1 MITGLS
7 IPNAPM
13 KIGDIVTLTITVED
27 DGGDIYPTSGGYG
40 PITRINSTTYTL
52 QFEITEGNADIA
64 AGDDFPFELEIIDSA
79 GNASNFFEGVI
90 SQDNDPIDANR
101 PTISSVSIPDVAM
114 SVGDAVTVSITA
126 GEAGL
131 TLTSGTINGVAV
143 TGFTDNG
150 AGNYSATY
158 TVLEGHTDRAAGDA
172 IPVSFVLA
180 DPAGNESETFTTAI
194 SQASDLIDANSPTIT
209 AVEGPTSIFF
219 GELGGV
225 DMYKVGEEITLSIT
239 ASESGLTLS
248 TGIVNGVAVT
258 DFTDLGDGNYQAT
271 YTVTK
276 GDADRAQGEDIPVT
290 FVLEDPAGNISN
302 TFVAP
307 FDMGNALIDANS
319 PTISSIVIPDTAM
332 KVGDVVTVSIT
343 ASEAGLSLTSGTI
356 NGVAVTGFSD
366 IGVGNYEAI
375 YTVLE
380 GHTNRASKATIP
392 VSFVLSDTAG
402 NASDT
407 FTTAISQSSD
417 SIDANSP
424 VITAA
429 SIPDSAIN
437 VGDVVTVT
445 LTVAEGANDIYTN
458 LVGTVGGYELGNL
471 SRISDTSYA
480 ATFTV
485 TPGGADVSAG
495 VDIPVSVTLDDT
507 AGNTSAVFITIINT
521 DSPTITTVS
530 IPDSALK
537 VGDVVTVSITAS
549 EAGLSL
555 NTGTVNGVAVTGF
568 TDNGAGNYSATY
580 TVLEGHTDRGAGDSI
595 PVSFVL
601 EDTDGHISQTYATA
615 ISQSSD
621 SIDAN
626 TPTITSVSIPDVPVK
641 VGDQATIT
649 ITASEAG
656 LNLNAGTV
664 NGVDVTGFTD
674 NSDGTYS
681 AIYTVAEGDTDI
693 AAADDI
699 PVSFILADPAG
710 NDSVEFTTAISQTS
724 DSIDANSPV
733 ITGVSLPNIPYKI
746 GDTFTFT
753 YTVEDDGGDV
763 YSDPDGT
770 GVVTRINSTTYEV
783 SYVLSERSDDL
794 LNYAA
799 EDSMFVQHSIFDS
812 AGNEGTYFHSI
823 NQDNDPIDRQRPT
836 LNDVSIS
843 DSAMKVGDAVSVTIT
858 ANEVGL
864 TLTSG
869 TVNGVAVT
877 DFTDNSDG
885 TYSAIYT
892 VTEGDT
898 DIAAGDDIPVSFIL
912 ADPAGNASNEFTT
925 AISQSSDAIDANS
938 PVITGVSLPNIPYKI
953 GDIVLFTVSVE
964 DDGGDTYTALH
975 MNSTTRI
982 NSTTYLVQGQVQA
995 GFPDIAA
1002 EDDVTAS
1009 FVFIDSAG
1017 NESVQ
1022 FDASFSQD
1030 NDPVDSNRP
1039 TISAVSI
1046 LNAAMNVGDAV
1057 TVSITAGEAGLAL
1070 TSGSIN
1076 GVAVTGFTDNGG
1088 GNYTA
1093 IYTVLEGHTDRAA
1106 GDAIPVSFVLAD
1118 PAGNVSDTFTTE
1130 ISQAS
1135 DSIDANSPTISS
1147 VSIADTA
1154 MNVGDVVT
1162 VSITANEAGL
1172 TLNTGTVNGVAV
1184 TGFTDNSD
1192 GTYGAIYTVTEG
1204 DTDIAA
1210 GDDIPL
1216 SFILVDP
1223 AGNASNE
1230 FTTAISQSSDAIDAN
1245 TPTISDVSITA
1256 SEANV
1261 GDQVTV
1267 TITASETG
1275 LSLANGTVNGV
1286 AVTDFIDNN
1295 DGTYSAI
1302 YTVEEGDTD
1311 RVAGEAIPVAF
1322 VLEDSVGNLSDEYI
1336 EPITQSTT
1344 KVVFDLINGTSTEVG
1359 DRGFLS
1365 DETYDI
1371 YIQVPSDSGTLAG
1384 PDVWS
1389 GADNLGIDDTIH
1401 LVGSG
1406 SPVINDSGK
1415 AITAGTFSGATIFWA
1430 TMAAS
1435 SPTSSFTPG
1444 AVLNSNGSFIRGYNG
1459 LTSSQVPLFTG
1470 ALQFNAV
1477 EIGDVYN
1484 NLPNVIDANSPVITE
1499 VSLPNVVIKVGET
1512 ATVTLTVEDDNG
1524 DIYTNLVGTV
1534 GGFELSNLIR
1544 VDNTTYTA
1552 DFTVQEGG
1560 TDVSINEDIPVS
1572 LTLEDAAGNTSNEFA
1587 GPVSQSNTRV
1597 ILDLING
1604 TSTDI
1609 DGRAFSSDKA
1619 YDIYILVDSESET
1632 LVGPSQLWSDKTNLD
1647 ADDTIYLVGNG
1658 APILNG
1664 AGNAVVSG
1672 RFDSTAVYW
1681 SSIASTYNPGAIL
1694 NSSGKFIRDYSSN
1707 TNFVGLF
1714 TSDTLWA
1721 SFKVGDIYSTPPNII
1736 DANTPTIASVS
1747 IPDKA
1752 MAIDDIV
1759 SVTISASESG
1769 LSLVSGSVNGIA
1781 VTDFTD
1787 NGGGSYS
1794 AIYTVAEE
1802 HTEIAAGDDIPVSF
1816 VLADSAGNDSAA
1828 FTTAIIQTSDPIDV
1842 RAPEVL
1848 DVSISQ
1854 DVMKVGD
1861 VVTVTLTL
1869 WDDLSD
1875 DIYTNLSG
1883 TVGGFALSN
1892 LSRIDSTTYTA
1903 EFTVTEDGSEYAAG
1917 EDIPVSLTLDDPAG
1931 NTSAVFTAPATQSST
1946 KVVFDLINGT
1956 SSDIDSRVFSADE
1969 TYDIYIL
1976 VDSDSAALSQP
1987 DLWSDAANLG
1997 SDDTLHLVGDG
2008 SPIINVSGNAINQV
2022 MTTTSGAIVW
2032 YSLSSSEIAGSTAAF
2047 TPGATLASGVFVRAY
2062 GSNSTS
2068 SSVQLFT
2075 ITNSGDGF
2083 SLGNIYN
2090 RIPNVLDANS
2100 PTILDVSTTGS
2111 GLGVI
2116 DLSGDLISG
2125 DLTGITLGSEIT
2137 SIPSSTGVTLDPVN
2151 VVTVGQSLMISIVAS
2166 ESGLSLTSGTV
2177 NGIAVTDFYDLGYGF
2192 YTAVYTVAEGHT
2204 DRAADEVIPV
2214 AFVLQDLAGNTSDEY
2229 TSTITLAGD
2238 AIDANGPTISE
2249 VSIPNVPMKVG
2260 DEVLVTI
2267 NANEAGLSPTYL
2279 NVNGA
2284 LLTDFTDLGDGT
2296 YTAIYTV
2303 LQGYTDIAADVD
2315 IPVWITLEDSAGN
2328 RSEEFTAISQNNDPI
2343 DSNAPEVLDV
2353 SISQDVMKVG
2363 DVVTVT
2369 LTLWDDLSDD
2379 IYTNLS
2385 GTVGG
2390 FALSNLSRI
2399 DSTTYTAEFTVT
2411 EDGADVAAGEDI
2423 PVSLTLDD
2431 PAGNTSAV
2439 FTAPATQS
2447 STKVVFDLINGTSSD
2462 IDSRVFSADETYD
2475 IYILVDS
2482 DSAALSQP
2490 DLWSDAAN
2498 LGSDDTLH
2506 LVGDGSPIIN
2516 AAGNAIKDVTSS
2528 GTQVFWFSL
2537 GSSETIGTALFT
2549 PGASALSGVFVRAYG
2564 SNFTSS
2570 SVQLFTSNN
2579 LGYGFSLGDIY
2590 STVPNVIDANTPV
2603 ITEVAMNPRFAGY
2616 RWKVGDEVT
2625 VTLTVDDD
2633 GGDIFTNLSGTVGGF
2648 DLSNLSRID
2657 STTYTAEFTVIEG
2670 GADVAVGDDIP
2681 VSLTLDDSAG
2691 NTSTAFTTP
2700 ATQSITRVVF
2710 DLINGT
2716 STDID
2721 GRAFSSDELYDI
2733 YIVVD
2738 SMSTTLKQPE
2748 LWTDAENLADNAIIY
2763 LVGNGFPVET
2773 SRPFISDGVGHVL
2786 DQVNFYTNAISW
2798 NHDLD
2803 GPSTGTYLTGA
2814 KLSMGNFSRG
2824 PFTSLSVMPNAVG
2837 LFTHQELNYGDL
2849 AMSNIPSL
2857 FNLIDANSPVITEVS
2872 LSQDVMK
2879 VDDVVIVTLTVEDDG
2894 GNAFRNISGTVGGF
2908 DLSNLSR
2915 INSTTYTA
2923 EFTVIESGADVAAG
2937 DEISVAVRLSDYGG
2951 NTSALFTAPATQ
2963 SSTKVVFDLIN
2974 GTSSDIDSRVFSAD
2988 ETYDIYILVDS
2999 DSAALSQPDLWS
3011 DAANL
3016 GSDDTLHLVGD
3027 GSPII
3032 NVSGN
3037 AINQVMTTAS
3047 GAIVWYSLSSSEIA
3061 GSTAAFTPGATL
3073 ASGVFVRAY
3082 GSNSTSS
3089 SVQLFT
3095 NTNSGDGFSLGNI
3108 YSAVPNVID
3117 ANAPVITYVSIPN
3130 AEMTT
3135 GDQVTVTIIA
3145 SEADLNLVSGSINGV
3160 AVTDFE
3166 DDKSVP
3172 GAYTAVYTVGA
3183 DDPVLEAGDEIPV
3196 SFVMSDD
3203 AGNQSAEF
3211 TFAISQTNDS
3221 INGPTITAP
3230 VITGLSIPNAPIKI
3244 GDVVTL
3250 TITVEDDGGDIY
3262 PTDGVGPITRINST
3276 TYTSEFTIPDGSV
3289 DFAAGEDIPFETQI
3303 FDSAG
3308 NASNV
3313 FKVSISQDNDPID
3326 ANAPVITNASMS
3338 GNATKVG
3345 DTVTVTITVE
3355 DDGGDIYTGLVG
3367 NVGGFALGA
3376 ASRIDNTTYTAD
3388 FTVQEGGADV
3398 ALNSDILISLTLE
3411 DTAGNTSNEFAGPV
3425 IQKNTNTR
3433 VIFDLINGTSTDI
3446 DGRVITANKTYDI
3459 YILVDSNS
3467 KSVTL
3472 DSSETWSGKANLGA
3486 DDTIYLVGNGS
3497 PILNR
3502 ADDFIITTTGTSH
3515 FINWYSTPNNLNPG
3529 AHLSSAGLFQ
3539 RSYNSFNSN
3548 VDLFSTTNSWDGLQF
3563 GDIYSTLPNIID
3575 ANTPTI
3581 TSVSIPDTAMTVDD
3595 VVTVTISASES
3606 GLRLVS
3612 GEVNGV
3618 LVTGFTDNGDG
3629 SYSAIYTVAEGHTEI
3644 AAGDDIPVSFVLED
3658 SAGNSSTAFTAAI
3671 SQGSD
3676 AIDINPDASNVR
3688 VVFDLIAGTS
3698 TDIDGRT
3705 FASDKT
3711 YDIYIQVDSDSP
3723 ALSQPTTWSS
3733 ASNLGSD
3740 DTIYLVGNGSN
3751 ILDGSGQTITQGIWN
3766 ASIINWSDGAYLWS
3780 SSFSRYDGASLAVML
3795 FPTSI
3800 LSTLINIGP
3809 VLTTL
3814 PEIDLTSPVI
3824 EGVSIP
3830 DAPMTVGDTVT
3841 VTLTV
3846 EDDNGDIYTNLVG
3859 TVGGFELSNLM
3870 RVDNTTYTAD
3880 FTVQEGGADVS
3891 VSEDIP
3897 VSLTLQD
3904 AAGNTSNE
3912 FAGPVTQT
3920 NTRVVFDLVSG
3931 TSTDIDGRSFS
3942 ADETYDIYILVDSD
3956 SAALSQPDLWSN
3968 KANLG
3973 SDDTIYLVGNGSQIL
3988 DSNSGPITNALINSF
4003 SHTILWYSAAG
4014 TLAGA
4019 ALDQNGIFERL
4030 LGLSNVTVQLFTY
4043 QV

>member
-1 MITGLS
+1 
-7 IPNAPM
+7 M

-90 SQDNDPIDANR
+90 TQDNDPIDANR
-101 PTISSVSIPDVAM
+101 PTISAVSIPDVAM

-172 IPVSFVLA
+172 IPVSFVLE
-180 DPAGNESETFTTAI
+180 DTAGNVSDAFTIAI

-626 TPTITSVSIPDVPVK
+626 TPTITSVSIPDVPMK

-733 ITGVSLPNIPYKI
+733 ITGSSFPNIPYKI
-746 GDTFTFT
+746 GDTRTFT
-753 YTVEDDGGDV
+753 ITVEDDGGDV
-763 YSDPDGT
+763 YSHTDNT
-770 GVVTRINSTTYEV
+770 IVYTRINSTTYV
-783 SYVLSERSDDL
+783 FSVVLPERSDDL
-794 LNYAA
+794 LNFAA
-799 EDSMFVQHSIFDS
+799 EDGMFIQHRIFDS
-812 AGNEGTYFHSI
+812 AGNEGTFLNYI
-823 NQDNDPIDRQRPT
+823 NQDNDPVDLQRPT

-864 TLTSG
+864 TLRSG

-877 DFTDNSDG
+877 GFTDNSDG

-898 DIAAGDDIPVSFIL
+898 DIAAGDDIPLSFIL

-925 AISQSSDAIDANS
+925 
-938 PVITGVSLPNIPYKI
+938 
-953 GDIVLFTVSVE
+953 E
-964 DDGGDTYTALH
+964 
-975 MNSTTRI
+975 
-982 NSTTYLVQGQVQA
+982 
-995 GFPDIAA
+995 
-1002 EDDVTAS
+1002 
-1009 FVFIDSAG
+1009 
-1017 NESVQ
+1017 
-1022 FDASFSQD
+1022 
-1030 NDPVDSNRP
+1030 
-1039 TISAVSI
+1039 
-1046 LNAAMNVGDAV
+1046 
-1057 TVSITAGEAGLAL
+1057 
-1070 TSGSIN
+1070 
-1076 GVAVTGFTDNGG
+1076 
-1088 GNYTA
+1088 
-1093 IYTVLEGHTDRAA
+1093 
-1106 GDAIPVSFVLAD
+1106 
-1118 PAGNVSDTFTTE
+1118 
-1130 ISQAS
+1130 
-1135 DSIDANSPTISS
+1135 
-1147 VSIADTA
+1147 
-1154 MNVGDVVT
+1154 
-1162 VSITANEAGL
+1162 
-1172 TLNTGTVNGVAV
+1172 
-1184 TGFTDNSD
+1184 
-1192 GTYGAIYTVTEG
+1192 
-1204 DTDIAA
+1204 
-1210 GDDIPL
+1210 
-1216 SFILVDP
+1216 
-1223 AGNASNE
+1223 
-1230 FTTAISQSSDAIDAN
+1230 ISQSSDAIDAN

-1295 DGTYSAI
+1295 DGTYSSI

-1344 KVVFDLINGTSTEVG
+1344 KVAFDLINGTSTEIG

-1371 YIQVPSDSGTLAG
+1371 YILVDSDSAALSQ
-1384 PDVWS
+1384 PVLWS
-1389 GADNLGIDDTIH
+1389 DAANLGIDDTIH

-1903 EFTVTEDGSEYAAG
+1903 EFTVTEDGAEYAAG

-2008 SPIINVSGNAINQV
+2008 SPIINVSGNAINEV

-2032 YSLSSSEIAGSTAAF
+2032 YSLGSSEIAGSTAAF

-2177 NGIAVTDFYDLGYGF
+2177 NGIAVTDFYDLGDGF

-3037 AINQVMTTAS
+3037 AINQVMTTTS

-3698 TDIDGRT
+3698 TDIDSRT

-4043 QV
+4043 QSIWADYAVGDVYSTLPNIIDANSPVITSVSIPDQAIVIDDIVSVTISASETGLSLVSGSVNGVSVTGFTDNGDGSYSANYTVAVGDTERAAGDDIPVSFVLEDSAGNSSKAFATAISQGSDAIDINPDASNVRVVFDLINGTSTDIDGRTFASDTAYDIYIQVDSNSKTLSQPATWSGGSNLGSDDTIYLVGNGSDIINTSGEAVTQGNMSPLKINWMSGAYLWTSHFSRSYSYSYSEVNLFASTLSTLINIGPVFTTLPGTGPTFTSTSPSIFVSAG

>member
-1 MITGLS
+1 MPAMNL
-7 IPNAPM
+7 PP
-13 KIGDIVTLTITVED
+13 
-27 DGGDIYPTSGGYG
+27 
-40 PITRINSTTYTL
+40 R
-52 QFEITEGNADIA
+52 
-64 AGDDFPFELEIIDSA
+64 
-79 GNASNFFEGVI
+79 
-90 SQDNDPIDANR
+90 
-101 PTISSVSIPDVAM
+101 SVS
-114 SVGDAVTVSITA
+114 
-126 GEAGL
+126 
-131 TLTSGTINGVAV
+131 
-143 TGFTDNG
+143 
-150 AGNYSATY
+150 
-158 TVLEGHTDRAAGDA
+158 
-172 IPVSFVLA
+172 
-180 DPAGNESETFTTAI
+180 
-194 SQASDLIDANSPTIT
+194 
-209 AVEGPTSIFF
+209 
-219 GELGGV
+219 
-225 DMYKVGEEITLSIT
+225 
-239 ASESGLTLS
+239 
-248 TGIVNGVAVT
+248 
-258 DFTDLGDGNYQAT
+258 QAT
-271 YTVTK
+271 
-276 GDADRAQGEDIPVT
+276 
-290 FVLEDPAGNISN
+290 
-302 TFVAP
+302 
-307 FDMGNALIDANS
+307 
-319 PTISSIVIPDTAM
+319 
-332 KVGDVVTVSIT
+332 
-343 ASEAGLSLTSGTI
+343 
-356 NGVAVTGFSD
+356 
-366 IGVGNYEAI
+366 
-375 YTVLE
+375 
-380 GHTNRASKATIP
+380 
-392 VSFVLSDTAG
+392 
-402 NASDT
+402 
-407 FTTAISQSSD
+407 
-417 SIDANSP
+417 
-424 VITAA
+424 
-429 SIPDSAIN
+429 
-437 VGDVVTVT
+437 
-445 LTVAEGANDIYTN
+445 
-458 LVGTVGGYELGNL
+458 
-471 SRISDTSYA
+471 
-480 ATFTV
+480 
-485 TPGGADVSAG
+485 
-495 VDIPVSVTLDDT
+495 
-507 AGNTSAVFITIINT
+507 
-521 DSPTITTVS
+521 
-530 IPDSALK
+530 
-537 VGDVVTVSITAS
+537 
-549 EAGLSL
+549 
-555 NTGTVNGVAVTGF
+555 
-568 TDNGAGNYSATY
+568 
-580 TVLEGHTDRGAGDSI
+580 
-595 PVSFVL
+595 
-601 EDTDGHISQTYATA
+601 
-615 ISQSSD
+615 
-621 SIDAN
+621 
-626 TPTITSVSIPDVPVK
+626 
-641 VGDQATIT
+641 
-649 ITASEAG
+649 
-656 LNLNAGTV
+656 
-664 NGVDVTGFTD
+664 
-674 NSDGTYS
+674 
-681 AIYTVAEGDTDI
+681 
-693 AAADDI
+693 
-699 PVSFILADPAG
+699 
-710 NDSVEFTTAISQTS
+710 
-724 DSIDANSPV
+724 
-733 ITGVSLPNIPYKI
+733 
-746 GDTFTFT
+746 
-753 YTVEDDGGDV
+753 
-763 YSDPDGT
+763 
-770 GVVTRINSTTYEV
+770 
-783 SYVLSERSDDL
+783 
-794 LNYAA
+794 
-799 EDSMFVQHSIFDS
+799 
-812 AGNEGTYFHSI
+812 
-823 NQDNDPIDRQRPT
+823 
-836 LNDVSIS
+836 
-843 DSAMKVGDAVSVTIT
+843 
-858 ANEVGL
+858 
-864 TLTSG
+864 
-869 TVNGVAVT
+869 
-877 DFTDNSDG
+877 
-885 TYSAIYT
+885 
-892 VTEGDT
+892 
-898 DIAAGDDIPVSFIL
+898 
-912 ADPAGNASNEFTT
+912 
-925 AISQSSDAIDANS
+925 
-938 PVITGVSLPNIPYKI
+938 
-953 GDIVLFTVSVE
+953 
-964 DDGGDTYTALH
+964 
-975 MNSTTRI
+975 
-982 NSTTYLVQGQVQA
+982 
-995 GFPDIAA
+995 
-1002 EDDVTAS
+1002 
-1009 FVFIDSAG
+1009 
-1017 NESVQ
+1017 
-1022 FDASFSQD
+1022 
-1030 NDPVDSNRP
+1030 
-1039 TISAVSI
+1039 
-1046 LNAAMNVGDAV
+1046 
-1057 TVSITAGEAGLAL
+1057 
-1070 TSGSIN
+1070 
-1076 GVAVTGFTDNGG
+1076 
-1088 GNYTA
+1088 
-1093 IYTVLEGHTDRAA
+1093 
-1106 GDAIPVSFVLAD
+1106 
-1118 PAGNVSDTFTTE
+1118 
-1130 ISQAS
+1130 
-1135 DSIDANSPTISS
+1135 
-1147 VSIADTA
+1147 
-1154 MNVGDVVT
+1154 
-1162 VSITANEAGL
+1162 
-1172 TLNTGTVNGVAV
+1172 
-1184 TGFTDNSD
+1184 
-1192 GTYGAIYTVTEG
+1192 
-1204 DTDIAA
+1204 
-1210 GDDIPL
+1210 
-1216 SFILVDP
+1216 
-1223 AGNASNE
+1223 
-1230 FTTAISQSSDAIDAN
+1230 AIDAN

-1295 DGTYSAI
+1295 DGTYSSI

-1344 KVVFDLINGTSTEVG
+1344 KVAFDLINGTSTEIG

-1371 YIQVPSDSGTLAG
+1371 YILVDSDSAALSQ
-1384 PDVWS
+1384 PVLWS
-1389 GADNLGIDDTIH
+1389 DAANLGSDDTIH
-1401 LVGSG
+1401 LVGDGSSIINASG
-1406 SPVINDSGK
+1406 NAINQVM
-1415 AITAGTFSGATIFWA
+1415 TTTSGAIVWYSLGGSEIAGST
-1430 TMAAS
+1430 AA
-1435 SPTSSFTPG
+1435 FTPG
-1444 AVLNSNGSFIRGYNG
+1444 ATLASGFFVRGHSASAG
-1459 LTSSQVPLFTG
+1459 ESSVQLFTTT
-1470 ALQFNAV
+1470 N
-1477 EIGDVYN
+1477 IGDGFSLGNIYN
-1484 NLPNVIDANSPVITE
+1484 SIPNVIDANSPTILDVSTTGSGLGVIDLSGDLISGDLTGITLGSE
-1499 VSLPNVVIKVGET
+1499 ITSIPSSTGVTLDPVNVV
-1512 ATVTLTVEDDNG
+1512 
-1524 DIYTNLVGTV
+1524 TV
-1534 GGFELSNLIR
+1534 GQSLMI
-1544 VDNTTYTA
+1544 
-1552 DFTVQEGG
+1552 
-1560 TDVSINEDIPVS
+1560 SIE
-1572 LTLEDAAGNTSNEFA
+1572 
-1587 GPVSQSNTRV
+1587 
-1597 ILDLING
+1597 
-1604 TSTDI
+1604 
-1609 DGRAFSSDKA
+1609 
-1619 YDIYILVDSESET
+1619 
-1632 LVGPSQLWSDKTNLD
+1632 
-1647 ADDTIYLVGNG
+1647 
-1658 APILNG
+1658 
-1664 AGNAVVSG
+1664 
-1672 RFDSTAVYW
+1672 
-1681 SSIASTYNPGAIL
+1681 
-1694 NSSGKFIRDYSSN
+1694 
-1707 TNFVGLF
+1707 
-1714 TSDTLWA
+1714 
-1721 SFKVGDIYSTPPNII
+1721 
-1736 DANTPTIASVS
+1736 
-1747 IPDKA
+1747 
-1752 MAIDDIV
+1752 
-1759 SVTISASESG
+1759 ASESG
-1769 LSLVSGSVNGIA
+1769 LSLTSGTVNGIA
-1781 VTDFTD
+1781 VTDFYDLGDGFYTAVYTVAEGHTD
-1787 NGGGSYS
+1787 RAADEAIPVAFVLQDLAGNTSDEFTTTITLSGDAIDANGPTISEVSIPNVPMKVGDEVLVTINANEAGLSPTYLNVNGALLTDFTDLGDGTYT
-1794 AIYTVAEE
+1794 AIYTVLQGY
-1802 HTEIAAGDDIPVSF
+1802 TDIAADVDIPVWIT
-1816 VLADSAGNDSAA
+1816 LEDSAGNRSEE
-1828 FTTAIIQTSDPIDV
+1828 FTAISQNNDPIDSN
-1842 RAPEVL
+1842 APEVL

-1903 EFTVTEDGSEYAAG
+1903 EFTVTEDGAEYAAG

-2008 SPIINVSGNAINQV
+2008 SPIINVSGNAINEV

-2032 YSLSSSEIAGSTAAF
+2032 YSLGSSEIAGSTAAF

-2177 NGIAVTDFYDLGYGF
+2177 NGIAVTDFYDLGDGF

-3037 AINQVMTTAS
+3037 AINQVMTTTS

-3780 SSFSRYDGASLAVML
+3780 SSFSRYDAASLAVML
-3795 FPTSI
+3795 FPTST

-4014 TLAGA
+4014 TMPGA
-4019 ALDQNGIFERL
+4019 ALDQNGIFESLAR
-4030 LGLSNVTVQLFTY
+4030 VI
-4043 QV
+4043 